1 MDNNLA
7 KQEKVKIILLGYFF
21 RWISKNWNELRLFVF
36 YTRTLFEIFFI
47 LVYTLEQGLLI
58 YWGAT
63 NKLNLTRVSC
73 FALLVLFTFA
83 LHKIIMESRMKI
95 LEDNVVELKNE
106 NDFIKLKSEQMA
118 NDYNEIMEAYE
129 EVIRDKIKGK

>member
-7 KQEKVKIILLGYFF
+7 KQEKVKITLLGHLF
-21 RWISKNWNELRLFVF
+21 RLISKNWNELRLFSF
-36 YTRTLFEIFFI
+36 HTRTLFEIFFV
-47 LVYTLEQGLLI
+47 LVYTIEQGILI

-95 LEDNVVELKNE
+95 LEHEIIELKNE
-106 NDFIKLKSEQMA
+106 NDFIHIKSEQMA
-118 NDYNEIMEAYE
+118 TDYNEIIGAYE
-129 EVIRDKIKGK
+129 EVVKDKIKK